1 MRRQC
6 VPCTARRVGAGT
18 RLGYPRRAPKAD
30 DVGHGDR
37 YVVHAVQ
44 RRALVAAMLAA
55 LFAAPQAQAQ
65 PEDEEAPLPPP
76 PVEAPPTR
84 LGPVEVTAR
93 GTAADWP
100 SALATDTLDYRE
112 AVAAPVEVQD
122 WVLRTPG
129 VAATGQNGLFETFS
143 IRGNGGNAILTLVGG
158 MPITAQR
165 RAGVPLSF
173 VDPLLLGDVSVT
185 RGPAVTHFGPGAL
198 GGAVSVEPRW
208 FDVPTLA
215 ARLASGGDEQL
226 LMAATG
232 NNAFSLAVARQEAG
246 NAKAPDGTRLNT
258 AYQRDSAVLQVRT
271 RVGDLDV
278 DALLMPSRSTDIGKS
293 NSRFPARST
302 TYPIDRHS
310 IGRLRLRHAN
320 GLELGLRGHAQ
331 RLDTLNQRPGSPDN
345 FASIESTDLGLTLQ
359 RRFQAG
365 ALDYNLG
372 LEYLGRRDV
381 DGFDARGTLANRTY
395 SLQDAREANLSAFAI
410 SDWALSTTLDLEL
423 GARGTRVTQRQR
435 GAEADDGDAAFT
447 AGAVWRP
454 NAGSRWTLNLSSG
467 YRFPTLEERYF
478 SGVTAQGDIAGNP
491 DLGSEHSLG
500 IDLGFGWNTG
510 PWSGST
516 HVWRMGVDDLIQ
528 LARLQGDLNGYVNI
542 GEARLYGAETEV
554 DLRLDERWSLRASGA
569 WTRGEDRRTGLALYG
584 IGPPDLALEARHKGD
599 RHNFALRY
607 AHRSRMQRPG
617 FEEVSR
623 SAVDTLDLDAGFRLR
638 DDLELRVFVRNALD
652 QRYFATAD
660 VLSALAPERSIGLQL
675 LWQGR

>member
-1 MRRQC
+1 M
-6 VPCTARRVGAGT
+6 
-18 RLGYPRRAPKAD
+18 
-30 DVGHGDR
+30 
-37 YVVHAVQ
+37 VHAVQ
-44 RRALVAAMLAA
+44 HRALVAAMLAA
-55 LFAAPQAQAQ
+55 LFASPHARAQ
-65 PEDEEAPLPPP
+65 PEDEEAPLPPT

-100 SALATDTLDYRE
+100 SALATDTLDYRD
-112 AVAAPVEVQD
+112 AVAAPVDVQD

-232 NNAFSLAVARQEAG
+232 SDTFSLAVARHEAG
-246 NAKAPDGTRLNT
+246 NTEAPDGTRLNT

-302 TYPIDRHS
+302 TYPSDRHS

-331 RLDTLNQRPGSPDN
+331 RLDTLNQRPGSPDT

-395 SLQDAREANLSAFAI
+395 SLKDAREANLSAFAI
-410 SDWALSTTLDLEL
+410 ADWALSTTLDLEL

-435 GAEADDGDAAFT
+435 GAEADDADAAFT

-454 NAGSRWTLNLSSG
+454 TAGTRWTLNLSSG

-528 LARLQGDLNGYVNI
+528 LARLQGDLN
-542 GEARLYGAETEV
+542 
-554 DLRLDERWSLRASGA
+554 
-569 WTRGEDRRTGLALYG
+569 
-584 IGPPDLALEARHKGD
+584 
-599 RHNFALRY
+599 
-607 AHRSRMQRPG
+607 
-617 FEEVSR
+617 
-623 SAVDTLDLDAGFRLR
+623 
-638 DDLELRVFVRNALD
+638 
-652 QRYFATAD
+652 
-660 VLSALAPERSIGLQL
+660 
-675 LWQGR
+675 

>member
-1 MRRQC
+1 M
-6 VPCTARRVGAGT
+6 VLAT
-18 RLGYPRRAPKAD
+18 
-30 DVGHGDR
+30 
-37 YVVHAVQ
+37 
-44 RRALVAAMLAA
+44 LAA
-55 LFAAPQAQAQ
+55 I
-65 PEDEEAPLPPP
+65 
-76 PVEAPPTR
+76 PPTR
-84 LGPVEVTAR
+84 AASKDDDATTQSRTTAASAPRLAAIEEAAR

-112 AVAAPVEVQD
+112 AVATPVDVQD

-158 MPITAQR
+158 MPMTAQR

-208 FDVPTLA
+208 FDGPTLA

-232 NNAFSLAVARQEAG
+232 SDAFSLAVARHEAG
-246 NAKAPDGTRLNT
+246 NTEAPDGTPLNT

-271 RVGDLDV
+271 RFGDLDV
-278 DALLMPSRSTDIGKS
+278 NALLMPSRSTDIGKS

-331 RLDTLNQRPGSPDN
+331 RLDTLNQRPGSPDT
-345 FASIESTDLGLTLQ
+345 FASIESTDLGATLQ
-359 RRFQAG
+359 RRFPIG
-365 ALDYNLG
+365 ALDFNLG
-372 LEYLGRRDV
+372 LEYLGRRGV

-410 SDWALSTTLDLEL
+410 ADWALSTTLDLEL
-423 GARGTRVTQRQR
+423 GARGTRVTQRQLV
-435 GAEADDGDAAFT
+435 AEADDADAACT

-454 NAGSRWTLNLSSG
+454 TAGTRWTLNLSSG

-528 LARLQGDLNGYVNI
+528 LARLQGDLNGYVNV

-554 DLRLDERWSLRASGA
+554 DLRLDQRWSLRASGA
-569 WTRGEDRRTGLALYG
+569 WTRGEDRRTGLPLYG
-584 IGPPDLALEARHKGD
+584 IGPPDLALEARHEGG
-599 RHNFALRY
+599 RHAFAVRY

>member
-18 RLGYPRRAPKAD
+18 RLGYPRRAPKAG

-55 LFAAPQAQAQ
+55 LLAAPQAQAQ

-76 PVEAPPTR
+76 PAEAPPTR

-112 AVAAPVEVQD
+112 AVAAPVDVQD

-208 FDVPTLA
+208 FEGPTLG

-232 NNAFSLAVARQEAG
+232 SDAFSLAVARHEAG
-246 NAKAPDGTRLNT
+246 NTEAPDGTPLNT

-310 IGRLRLRHAN
+310 IGRIRLRHAN

-331 RLDTLNQRPGSPDN
+331 RLDTLNQRPGSPDT

-395 SLQDAREANLSAFAI
+395 SLQDAREANLSVFAI
-410 SDWALSTTLDLEL
+410 ANWALSTTLDLEL

-435 GAEADDGDAAFT
+435 GAEADDADAAFT

-454 NAGSRWTLNLSSG
+454 TAGTRWTLNLSSG

-584 IGPPDLALEARHKGD
+584 IGPPDLALEARHEGV
-599 RHNFALRY
+599 RHAFAVRY

-617 FEEVSR
+617 FEEVAR

>member
-1 MRRQC
+1 M
-6 VPCTARRVGAGT
+6 VAIA
-18 RLGYPRRAPKAD
+18 
-30 DVGHGDR
+30 
-37 YVVHAVQ
+37 
-44 RRALVAAMLAA
+44 ALLAA
-55 LFAAPQAQAQ
+55 STVRADGDAD
-65 PEDEEAPLPPP
+65 EDASKPSSPPEAPT
-76 PVEAPPTR
+76 TR

-93 GTAADWP
+93 GTAVDWP
-100 SALATDTLDYRE
+100 NALATSTLDYGE
-112 AVAAPVEVQD
+112 AVAAPVDVQD

-129 VAATGQNGLFETFS
+129 VTATGQNGLFETFS
-143 IRGNGGNAILTLVGG
+143 IRGNGGNAVLTLVGG

-185 RGPAVTHFGPGAL
+185 RGPAVTHYGPGAL

-208 FDVPTLA
+208 FEGPTLA
-215 ARLASGGDEQL
+215 VRVASGGDERL

-232 NNAFSLAVARQEAG
+232 DEGLSLAVARHEAG
-246 NAKAPDGTRLNT
+246 NAEAPDGTPLNT
-258 AYQRDSAVLQVRT
+258 AYQRDAAVLQARS
-271 RVGDLDV
+271 RIGELDI

-310 IGRLRLRHAN
+310 IGRLRMRHAN
-320 GLELGLRGHAQ
+320 GVELGLRGHAQ
-331 RLDTLNQRPGSPDN
+331 RLDTLNQRSGSPDTL
-345 FASIESTDLGLTLQ
+345 ASIESTDLGATLQ
-359 RRFQAG
+359 RRFPSG
-365 ALDYNLG
+365 ALDVNLG

-381 DGFDARGTLANRTY
+381 NGFDARGTLANRTY

-410 SDWALSTTLDLEL
+410 ADWALAPAVDIEL

-435 GAEADDGDAAFT
+435 GAGAEDSDAAFT

-454 NAGSRWTLNLSSG
+454 TAGRRWTLNLSSG

-500 IDLGFGWNTG
+500 LDLGFGWREG
-510 PWSGST
+510 AWRGSA
-516 HVWRMGVDDLIQ
+516 HVWRMAIDDLIQ
-528 LARLQGDLNGYVNI
+528 LARLPGDLNGYVNI
-542 GEARLYGAETEV
+542 GEARLYGAEAEV
-554 DLRLDERWSLRASGA
+554 EARLGTAWSLRGSGA
-569 WTRGEDRRTGLALYG
+569 WTRGEDQRTGQPLYG
-584 IGPPDLALEARHKGD
+584 IGPPDLAFEARHEGD
-599 RHNFALRY
+599 RHAFALRY
-607 AHRSRMQRPG
+607 AHRSRVRRPG
-617 FEEVSR
+617 FEEVPR
-623 SAVDTLDLDAGFRLR
+623 SAVDTLDLDASVRLR

>member
-18 RLGYPRRAPKAD
+18 RLGYPRRAPKAG

-44 RRALVAAMLAA
+44 RRALVAAILAA
-55 LFAAPQAQAQ
+55 LLASPHARAQ
-65 PEDEEAPLPPP
+65 PEDDEAPLPPP
-76 PVEAPPTR
+76 PAEAPPTR

-112 AVAAPVEVQD
+112 AVAAPVDVQD

-208 FDVPTLA
+208 FDAPTLA
-215 ARLASGGDEQL
+215 ARLASSGDEQL

-232 NNAFSLAVARQEAG
+232 SDAFSLAVARHEAG
-246 NAKAPDGTRLNT
+246 NAEAPDGTPLNT
-258 AYQRDSAVLQVRT
+258 AYQRDSAVLQART
-271 RVGDLDV
+271 RIGDVDV

-293 NSRFPARST
+293 NSRFPARNT

-331 RLDTLNQRPGSPDN
+331 RLDTLNQRPGSPDT
-345 FASIESTDLGLTLQ
+345 FASIESTDLGATLQ

-365 ALDYNLG
+365 ALDYNVG

-395 SLQDAREANLSAFAI
+395 SLQDAREANLSVFAI
-410 SDWALSTTLDLEL
+410 ADWALAATLDLEL

-435 GAEADDGDAAFT
+435 GAEADDRDAAFT

-454 NAGSRWTLNLSSG
+454 TAGTRWTLNLSSG

-491 DLGSEHSLG
+491 DLSSEHSLG

-516 HVWRMGVDDLIQ
+516 HVWQMGVDDLIQ

-554 DLRLDERWSLRASGA
+554 DLRLDDRWSLRASGA
-569 WTRGEDRRTGLALYG
+569 WTRGEDRRTGQPLYG
-584 IGPPDLALEARHKGD
+584 IGPPDLAFEARHEGQ
-599 RHNFALRY
+599 RHTFAVRY
-607 AHRSRMQRPG
+607 AHRSRMRRPG
-617 FEEVSR
+617 FEEVAR
-623 SAVDTLDLDAGFRLR
+623 SAVDTLDLDAGYRLR